1 VVEAAETA
9 AAASVAGLMAVE
21 ALAVAAP
28 AAAAW
33 EVAEGLEPAMAVGM
47 ASGWCSS
54 RHSCTR

>member
-1 VVEAAETA
+1 
-9 AAASVAGLMAVE
+9 VE

-28 AAAAW
+28 AAAAR
-33 EVAEGLEPAMAVGM
+33 EEAEGLEPAMAVGM